1 MISHY
6 SIKSIFFGIIKSNR
20 QQFLFHYH
28 SSLTDTN
35 QKEISFDNFFDN
47 ILPYKLAT
55 IAQSFGIAIIDKART
70 LPQKIS
76 IFIYYN
82 NSNYS
87 LLFDSK
93 KKLCDSHWPLFVI
106 DKIYK
111 LTVITLP
118 KIIGCGLIIRH
129 FDLNITESLIMFFKT
144 ELIKKSRNVAMLL
157 SKNRL
162 FPHFDFVIY
171 ALHVTHTI
179 SATLS
184 EHEFR

>member
-1 MISHY
+1 MISYH
-6 SIKSIFFGIIKSNR
+6 SIKSIFFGIIKWNR
-20 QQFLFHYH
+20 QQLLSHCH

-35 QKEISFDNFFDN
+35 QKEISSCNFFDN

-55 IAQSFGIAIIDKART
+55 IAQSFDIVMIDKTRT
-70 LPQKIS
+70 LPQEIS

-82 NSNYS
+82 ECNYS

-93 KKLCDSHWPLFVI
+93 KKSCDSHWPLFVT

-111 LTVITLP
+111 LAVITLP
-118 KIIGCGLIIRH
+118 KIIGCGLITRH

-157 SKNRL
+157 NKNRL

-171 ALHVTHTI
+171 ALHVTHNI
-179 SATLS
+179 PATLS

>member
-1 MISHY
+1 MISYY
-6 SIKSIFFGIIKSNR
+6 SIKSLFFGIIKSNR
-20 QQFLFHYH
+20 QQFLFHCH

-55 IAQSFGIAIIDKART
+55 IAQSFGIAIIDKLRT
-70 LPQKIS
+70 LPQEIS
-76 IFIYYN
+76 FFIYCN
-82 NSNYS
+82 NCNYS

-93 KKLCDSHWPLFVI
+93 RKQCDSHWPLFVI

-111 LTVITLP
+111 LTVIILP

-144 ELIKKSRNVAMLL
+144 ELIKK
-157 SKNRL
+157 
-162 FPHFDFVIY
+162 
-171 ALHVTHTI
+171 
-179 SATLS
+179 
-184 EHEFR
+184 